1 MKKYTYE
8 NLVSDIENLCV
19 KYPIISRGTIGKSLV
34 GRELPLITVGRGKK
48 SLLIVGTHHGMESI
62 TSLLCIKYIEEY
74 CRLIEGREK
83 ISGISADLIFSE
95 RKVYIVPMLNPD
107 GTELH
112 AKGGDSLNPLTER
125 LSAMSGGDYSCWQA
139 NGRGV
144 DLNHNYNAGFEE
156 YKKIEPTLGIYG
168 GGATRYSGEYPES
181 EPETSALCAFIKMA
195 EPSMLIALHTQ
206 GEEIYADYNGVFP
219 PNGKAIGER
228 LSSLCGYPV
237 SKPEPEACFGGLKD
251 WFILEYNR
259 PAFTIECGKG
269 KNPLPIED
277 AGHIYSRIRKALLTS
292 PIMF

>member
-1 MKKYTYE
+1 MNAYTYE
-8 NLVSDIENLCV
+8 NLISDINSLCG
-19 KYPIISRGTIGKSLV
+19 KYPFINYGVIGKSLV
-34 GRELPLITVGRGKK
+34 GREIPMLTIGSGKK
-48 SLLIVGTHHGMESI
+48 SLLIVGAHHGMESI
-62 TSLLCIKYIEEY
+62 TSLLSIKYAEEY
-74 CRLIEGREK
+74 SRLIKDREK

-112 AKGGDSLNPLTER
+112 AKGRDTLNPMTER
-125 LSAMSGGDYSCWQA
+125 LNAMSGGDYSNWQA

-156 YKKIEPTLGIYG
+156 YKKLEPTLGIFG

-181 EPETSALCAFIKMA
+181 EPETSSLCAFIRA
-195 EPSMLIALHTQ
+195 TEPSMLIALHSQ

-219 PNGKAIGER
+219 LKGKIIADR
-228 LSSLCGYPV
+228 LASLSGYTLA
-237 SKPEPEACFGGLKD
+237 KPEPAACFGGLKD

-277 AGHIYSRIRKALLTS
+277 AGVIYSRIRKALLSS